1 MKLLFKQRFFS
12 WFDSYDIFDEAGNTV
27 YTVEGQFSL
36 TKCLYVHDTNGN
48 LVGRAERQFLTFLP
62 KFDIYID
69 DEYKGT
75 VTKEFSFFK
84 PSFDIDYL
92 GWHVDGDVFE
102 WDYEIVS
109 SSGEVMA
116 TVSKE
121 LFNFTDTYVM
131 NIKYPQSALHVLM
144 LVLAIDAEKDSR
156 N

>member
-1 MKLLFKQRFFS
+1 M
-12 WFDSYDIFDEAGNTV
+12 EV
-27 YTVEGQFSL
+27 QFSL
-36 TKCLYVHDTNGN
+36 TKCLNVHDTNGN

>member
-1 MKLLFKQRFFS
+1 M
-12 WFDSYDIFDEAGNTV
+12 
-27 YTVEGQFSL
+27 EGQLSL
-36 TKCLYVHDTNGN
+36 TKCLNVHDSGGS
-48 LVGRAERQFLTFLP
+48 LVGRAERQMLTFLP

-92 GWHVDGDVFE
+92 GWRVEGDVFE

-109 SSGEVMA
+109 STGEVMA

>member
-1 MKLLFKQRFFS
+1 M
-12 WFDSYDIFDEAGNTV
+12 YN
-27 YTVEGQFSL
+27 YTVDRIYHSVTPVDVSEMAQI
-36 TKCLYVHDTNGN
+36 
-48 LVGRAERQFLTFLP
+48 E
-62 KFDIYID
+62 FDIYID

-92 GWHVDGDVFE
+92 GWHVDGDIFE
-102 WDYEIVS
+102 WDYEIIS
-109 SSGEVMA
+109 STGEVMA
-116 TVSKE
+116 MVSKE
-121 LFNFTDTYVM
+121 LFNFTDTYVL

>member
-1 MKLLFKQRFFS
+1 MEKTLECTDQRYKRNIPALSEEECSLLRTRRVF
-12 WFDSYDIFDEAGNTV
+12 IAGC
-27 YTVEGQFSL
+27 GGL
-36 TKCLYVHDTNGN
+36 GGHL
-48 LVGRAERQFLTFLP
+48 AELMAR
-62 KFDIYID
+62 IGI
-69 DEYKGT
+69 GA
-75 VTKEFSFFK
+75 
-84 PSFDIDYL
+84 ICA
-92 GWHVDGDVFE
+92 VDGDVFE